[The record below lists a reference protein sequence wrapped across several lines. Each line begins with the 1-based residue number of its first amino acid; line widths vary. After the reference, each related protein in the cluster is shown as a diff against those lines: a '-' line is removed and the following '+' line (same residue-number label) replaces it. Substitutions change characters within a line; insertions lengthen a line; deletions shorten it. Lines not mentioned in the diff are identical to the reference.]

1 MDMKLAKDKNE
12 VFLEQVGLVYQL
24 GSIGAATAFATSSLY
39 ALVAWTFADRIS
51 VLVWFLIINVLGAAR
66 IVAARRWSRRRDD
79 RNLLRWRRLYLGLAG
94 ASGLAWGYA
103 ATGLFP
109 FQHYDLYFIAAFI
122 LIGMPAGAIA
132 TLGAWSAAYACY
144 VIGAV
149 APFAI
154 SMFLRPE
161 WQYLWTGLAAVIFT
175 LFILRVAKGVEQ
187 NIRRNIEQRL
197 EISRLAD
204 SLTGARDE
212 AEAASRAKSRFL
224 ANMSHEIRTPLNA
237 VIGTTELLLDRASDP
252 VQRNYALTI
261 RQSAESLLE
270 IINDVIDL
278 SRIEAGRLDLRADS
292 FALRPLLQEVSHMF
306 RATADRK
313 GLAFRIAVQDSVP
326 EMLIGDAM
334 RLRQIVVNLVGNAL
348 KFTEAGSVEA
358 SVTVEPGAPGE
369 CTLRCTVMDTGIGI
383 AEADLAL
390 LFQPFSQIE
399 SSSTRRFGG
408 AGLGL
413 RICAELA
420 ALMGGRIGVASEP
433 GQGSSFWFTARLR
446 IGTAATP
453 AAAADAADTPVAT
466 NFAGT
471 RVLVVEDNLTNRV
484 IAKAMLESLGC
495 SVESADNG
503 RLGIERMAE
512 GRFDIVLMD
521 CQMPEMDGFQA
532 TRAWRDREAA
542 ATGRLTIIALT
553 ANALEGDR
561 ELCLAAGM
569 DDYLAKPFNRAQ
581 LALMLSRWA
590 PRAR

>member
-1 MDMKLAKDKNE
+1 MDLKLAKDKDE

-24 GSIGAATAFATSSLY
+24 GSIGAATSFATSSLY

-51 VLVWFLIINVLGAAR
+51 VLAWFVIINALGAAR
-66 IVAARRWSRRRDD
+66 IIAARRWSRRRDD
-79 RNLLRWRRLYLGLAG
+79 RNLLRWRTLCLGLAG

-161 WQYLWTGLAAVIFT
+161 WQYLWTGAAAVIFT
-175 LFILRVAKGVEQ
+175 LFILRVARGVER

-212 AEAASRAKSRFL
+212 AEAASRAKSSFL

-237 VIGTTELLLDRASDP
+237 VIGTTELLLDSASDP

-292 FALRPLLQEVSHMF
+292 FALRPLLEDVSRMF
-306 RATADRK
+306 RATADQK
-313 GLAFRIAVQDSVP
+313 GLAFRITVEDSVP
-326 EMLIGDAM
+326 EMLIGDPM

-348 KFTEAGSVEA
+348 KFTAIGSVEA
-358 SVTVEPGAPGE
+358 TVSAEPGAAGE
-369 CTLRCTVMDTGIGI
+369 CMLRCTVVDTGIGI
-383 AEADLAL
+383 AESDRAL

-399 SSSTRRFGG
+399 SSATRRYGG

-420 ALMGGRIGVASEP
+420 ALMGGRIGVESTP
-433 GQGSSFWFTARLR
+433 GKGSSFWFTVRLR
-446 IGTAATP
+446 IGTAQAP
-453 AAAADAADTPVAT
+453 AAAVADIPEAT
-466 NFAGT
+466 HFPGT
-471 RVLVVEDNLTNRV
+471 RVLIVEDNQTNRV
-484 IAKAMLESLGC
+484 IAKAILESMGC
-495 SVESADNG
+495 VVETAENG
-503 RLGIERMAE
+503 RRGIECMAA
-512 GRFDIVLMD
+512 GGFDIVLMD
-521 CQMPEMDGFQA
+521 CQMPEMDGFEA
-532 TRAWRDREAA
+532 TRAWRVREGAA
-542 ATGRLTIIALT
+542 AKRLTIVALT

-569 DDYLAKPFNRAQ
+569 DDYLAKPFNRIR
-581 LALMLSRWA
+581 LAAMLSRWVA
-590 PRAR
+590 PVR